1 MTKSS
6 GVESSK
12 SFASIIVVTALMLFS
27 MFFGAGNLIFPPK
40 LGVDSGTNFGPSITG
55 FLLTGVALPVLA
67 IIAIAISGSNLR
79 DLAFRAGRIFSLGFP
94 VIAYLSIGAFYAL
107 PRTGAVSYETGVQP
121 IFGSDSLAA
130 AAAFYFVFFGIA
142 LALAWNP
149 NEIVSKLGK
158 ILTPALLILLVVLV
172 GMSAFKFDAAS
183 AGPIEKYSSTPF
195 ASGLVEGYLTMDS
208 IAGLAFGIIVISALR
223 VSGVPEGKRMVRGTM
238 ISGLFAGILLA
249 IIYLGLGYVGQVLP
263 NAASFDNGSGILAEA
278 SKQAMGQGG
287 QIVFG
292 LIVLLAC
299 MTTAV
304 GLIAATSEFFNLLLP
319 GISYKAW
326 AIVFTV
332 MSFVMATQGL
342 SQVLAIAA
350 PIITFIYPPAITLI
364 ALTLLDPVISY
375 SFKLHY
381 TYRLGVWVAT
391 IWSGISVL
399 SGLGVGGT
407 ALADFLSLVPDQAIE
422 FGWFLPTLAAVVIGY
437 AIDVVTRKRRANRP
451 ASVLADAPVAEEVAE
466 KA

>member
-6 GVESSK
+6 GVESPK

-67 IIAIAISGSNLR
+67 IIAIAISGNNLR

-121 IFGSDSLAA
+121 IFGSDSLAV

-172 GMSAFKFDAAS
+172 GMSAFKFDAAP
-183 AGPIEKYSSTPF
+183 AAPIEKYSSTPF

-278 SKQAMGQGG
+278 SKLAMGQVG

-326 AIVFTV
+326 AIIFTV

-399 SGLGVGGT
+399 SGLGVGGS
-407 ALADFLSLVPDQAIE
+407 ALADFLSLVPGQTIE
-422 FGWFLPTLAAVVIGY
+422 FGWFLPTLAATVIGY
-437 AIDVVTRKRRANRP
+437 AIDVVTRKQRANRP
-451 ASVLADAPVAEEVAE
+451 ASVLADETVAEEVAE

>member
-1 MTKSS
+1 MTPVF
-6 GVESSK
+6 GWEG
-12 SFASIIVVTALMLFS
+12 IVPA
-27 MFFGAGNLIFPPK
+27 AIF
-40 LGVDSGTNFGPSITG
+40 N
-55 FLLTGVALPVLA
+55 
-67 IIAIAISGSNLR
+67 
-79 DLAFRAGRIFSLGFP
+79 
-94 VIAYLSIGAFYAL
+94 
-107 PRTGAVSYETGVQP
+107 
-121 IFGSDSLAA
+121 
-130 AAAFYFVFFGIA
+130 FVFFGIA
-142 LALAWNP
+142 LALSWNP
-149 NEIVSKLGK
+149 TTITDTLGK
-158 ILTPALLILLVVLV
+158 FLTPALVVLLVIMITLAVFTLTNQNFTPTETY
-172 GMSAFKFDAAS
+172 ATNA
-183 AGPIEKYSSTPF
+183 YSS
-195 ASGLVEGYLTMDS
+195 GVLEGYLTMDS

-238 ISGLFAGILLA
+238 TAGLFAGILLA

-278 SKQAMGQGG
+278 SKLAMGQVG

-326 AIVFTV
+326 AIIFTV

-399 SGLGVGGT
+399 SGLGVGGS
-407 ALADFLSLVPDQAIE
+407 ALADFLSLVPGQSIE
-422 FGWFLPTLAAVVIGY
+422 FGWFLPTLAATVIGY

-451 ASVLADAPVAEEVAE
+451 ASVLADAAVAEEVAE

>member
-67 IIAIAISGSNLR
+67 IIAIAISGNNLR
-79 DLAFRAGRIFSLGFP
+79 DLAFRAGRVFSLTFP

-121 IFGSDSLAA
+121 LFNTDSLVVAA
-130 AAAFYFVFFGIA
+130 IFYFVFFAIA

-149 NEIVSKLGK
+149 NEIVAKLGK
-158 ILTPALLILLVVLV
+158 ILTPALLILLVLLV
-172 GMSAFKFDAAS
+172 TLSAVKFS
-183 AGPIEKYSSTPF
+183 ADPAEPIEKYADSPF

-208 IAGLAFGIIVISALR
+208 IAALAFGIIVISALR

-238 ISGLFAGILLA
+238 ISGLLAGALLA
-249 IIYLGLGYVGQVLP
+249 IIYLGLGYIGQVLP
-263 NAASFDNGSGILAEA
+263 NAATFDNGSGILAEA
-278 SKQAMGQGG
+278 SGQAMGQVG

-319 GISYKAW
+319 GISYKTW
-326 AIVFTV
+326 AVIFSL
-332 MSFVMATQGL
+332 MSFAMATQGL

-350 PIITFIYPPAITLI
+350 PIITFIYPPAIALI
-364 ALTLLDPVISY
+364 VLTLLDPIIARN
-375 SFKLHY
+375 FKLHF
-381 TYRLGVWVAT
+381 TYRFGVWMAA
-391 IWSGISVL
+391 IWSAISVL
-399 SGLGVGGT
+399 SSLGVGGS
-407 ALADFLSLVPDQAIE
+407 ALESFLSLVPGHADQ
-422 FGWFLPTLAAVVIGY
+422 FGWSLPTLAAVVVGY
-437 AIDVVTRKRRANRP
+437 AMDVVTRKRREHRTP
-451 ASVLADAPVAEEVAE
+451 TVLDDVKPVATQG
-466 KA
+466 